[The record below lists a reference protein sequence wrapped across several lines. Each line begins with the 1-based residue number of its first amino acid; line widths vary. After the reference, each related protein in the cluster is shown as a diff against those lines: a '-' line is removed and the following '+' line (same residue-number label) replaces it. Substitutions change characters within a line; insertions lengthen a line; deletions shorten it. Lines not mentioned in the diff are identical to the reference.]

1 MKKRVQIEKSHKKA
15 IKLHNFPIFSNF
27 PKNYFSFSFRSSR
40 RSSGRA
46 ATLKMRETERRQ
58 REEEEAL
65 KEFEKKK
72 LAQEK
77 KKKTQPKA
85 EKEYKESKPKPEK
98 KRKRD
103 ETSSEDDSDEYKVNY
118 GQYTILRISDLKM
131 LFLRQPPSVMPEPK
145 GPGQGPLA
153 PPISD
158 NSVNPIPSEEGRL
171 SPSLSTGT
179 PNVFHL
185 PASLKYQYSL
195 II

>member
-1 MKKRVQIEKSHKKA
+1 M
-15 IKLHNFPIFSNF
+15 HNFPILANF
-27 PKNYFSFSFRSSR
+27 PNNDFSISFRSSR

-77 KKKTQPKA
+77 KKKTQPK

-153 PPISD
+153 PPTFGE
-158 NSVNPIPSEEGRL
+158 SVNPIPSEEGRL

-185 PASLKYQYSL
+185 PASLTFDIDEFDDL
-195 II
+195 

>member
-1 MKKRVQIEKSHKKA
+1 M
-15 IKLHNFPIFSNF
+15 HNFPILANF
-27 PKNYFSFSFRSSR
+27 PNNDFSFSFRSSR

-118 GQYTILRISDLKM
+118 GQYTILRKSGLKM
-131 LFLRQPPSVMPEPK
+131 LFLRQPPSVMPELG
-145 GPGQGPLA
+145 GPGGPLVPSILDRSVDPISTGEGGLS
-153 PPISD
+153 PPITTD
-158 NSVNPIPSEEGRL
+158 
-171 SPSLSTGT
+171 T
-179 PNVFHL
+179 PNVFQL
-185 PASLKYQYSL
+185 PASLALNYSQFDNDEL
-195 II
+195 FDDL